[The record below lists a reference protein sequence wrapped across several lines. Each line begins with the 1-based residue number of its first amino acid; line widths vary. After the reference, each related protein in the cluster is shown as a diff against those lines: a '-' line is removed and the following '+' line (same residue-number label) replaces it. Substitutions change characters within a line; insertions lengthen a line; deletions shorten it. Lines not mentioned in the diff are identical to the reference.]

1 MTDEPNKTTRDYF
14 LPPKAPTPADP
25 FHPRTAEQDLF
36 PCGKNEPSIGSTET
50 GPEPKAR

>member
-1 MTDEPNKTTRDYF
+1 MTTTSTDKSQF
-14 LPPKAPTPADP
+14 VSQAPKPKDP

-50 GPEPKAR
+50 IPEGKAKAR